1 MTEHRDEAGTA
12 TISDAEA
19 ERVFRVLA
27 KTPPAGIPEWARKA
41 YGINDD
47 GTIAEGGLTDEGREH
62 ARKLHEGLHDAIAR
76 ATAMFDRATRGDHE
90 CDAAPFGD
98 PFGLA
103 RPLRAALRAGAQA
116 LAAALDDGAS
126 DDAGVDRARGLRGER
141 VTLANGKKVSRYLL
155 GGEPFVLLRLQQAP
169 GGLAYVSAVT
179 GGGALPGESGII
191 DPVEL
196 VEHGLDA
203 LRQGGGVETDL
214 DAPDEVDRMTMEE
227 AARRFGAEVDQLAD
241 LLTPDGS
248 AAGPSTEW
256 PGSGPVPD
264 HLPGGAPGESAA
276 PAASP
281 VHDGGASSSPA
292 PSEPA
297 TSASDSSGPGGGT
310 D

>member
-12 TISDAEA
+12 TISDEEA

-27 KTPPAGIPEWARKA
+27 KTSPAGIPEWAQEA
-41 YGINDD
+41 YGINND
-47 GTIAEGGLTDEGREH
+47 GTIAESGLTDKGREH
-62 ARKLHEGLHDAIAR
+62 ARGIHEGLHDAIAR

-90 CDAAPFGD
+90 CGAAPFAD

-103 RPLRAALRAGAQA
+103 RPLRAALRAGAQT

-141 VTLANGKKVSRYLL
+141 VTLANGQRVSRYLL
-155 GGEPFVLLRLQQAP
+155 GGEPFVLLRLQHAP

-203 LRQGGGVETDL
+203 LRRGGGVESDL
-214 DAPDEVDRMTMEE
+214 DTPDEVDRMTMEE
-227 AARRFGAEVDQLAD
+227 AARRFGDDVEHLAD

-264 HLPGGAPGESAA
+264 HLPGGTPTETPA

-281 VHDGGASSSPA
+281 VHDGGASSPA

-297 TSASDSSGPGGGT
+297 STSSDSSGPGGGT